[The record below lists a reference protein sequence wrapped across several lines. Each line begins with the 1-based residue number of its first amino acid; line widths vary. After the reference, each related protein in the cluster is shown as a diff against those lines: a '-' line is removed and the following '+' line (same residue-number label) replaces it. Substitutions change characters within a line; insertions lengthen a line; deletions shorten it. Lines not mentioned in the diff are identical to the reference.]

1 MTPDWPR
8 RLSAATIGEETVAD
22 GFLRNLAVGRI
33 VLYQDPILLPMKT
46 LSLLLPWTLSLIPFT
61 AMLRADPVDSHISAA
76 TVYLDRAV
84 VTRTAGGELAAGEH
98 ALVFER
104 LPAALLDQSLQAS
117 GHGTAT
123 ATILDVSAQT
133 AFVDFTPN
141 ARVKEL
147 EDQLLALQKQQ
158 RVFVDRAQVLND
170 QRDFVKRMLAA
181 STGTVIYPLGGD
193 AAHGGGT
200 AARPT
205 LDEWQKLYAYSEE
218 TFGRIAAELQSL
230 DAQRED
236 LKLKQTAVEQ
246 QLTELRGAGGKS
258 YKTIT
263 VRVAVTQPGKLDIAL
278 KYAVPGAS
286 WAPSYDARLRAA
298 DRAVEL
304 TYFGLVRNDTG
315 EDWSDIAL
323 TLSTARPS
331 LGGGAPELQP
341 WIVDVEQPP
350 AAAPVMLE
358 RAGAGA
364 ARARPFSRMAA
375 AKIISGGNEADES
388 KEAEVLT
395 AAVETSATSATFKIP
410 VAVTLP
416 ANNTTQKVS
425 IASAKLAATLQYQA
439 SPKLLESA
447 FLSAHAVNS
456 TDYPFLGGAMNTF
469 LDDTFVAASS
479 LKTVMPGEKF
489 ELQLGA
495 DDGIAIKRKLV
506 NRFAENTG
514 LTNKGRRVTYDILIT
529 ITNNKKT
536 AEHVV
541 FKEPLPVSRNEKIEV
556 NLITPAEKDVG
567 TKEQPKEVTREEDGR
582 LVWSIDL
589 KPGEK
594 REVPVKFNI
603 GHPGDLNVTG
613 LE

>member
-1 MTPDWPR
+1 
-8 RLSAATIGEETVAD
+8 
-22 GFLRNLAVGRI
+22 
-33 VLYQDPILLPMKT
+33 MKT
-46 LSLLLPWTLSLIPFT
+46 LRVFSPWALFLISFAAT
-61 AMLRADPVDSHISAA
+61 LRADPVDSHISAA
-76 TVYLDRAV
+76 TVYLDRAMI
-84 VTRTAGGELAAGEH
+84 TRTAGVELAAGERTI
-98 ALVFER
+98 VFER

-147 EDQLLALQKQQ
+147 EDQFLALQKQQ
-158 RVFVDRAQVLND
+158 RVFADRAQILSD

-218 TFGRIAAELQSL
+218 TFGKIAAELQSL
-230 DAQRED
+230 DTQRED
-236 LKLKQTAVEQ
+236 LKLKQTAVAQ
-246 QLTELRGAGGKS
+246 QLNELRGAGGKS

-304 TYFGLVRNDTG
+304 TYFGLVRNGTG

-341 WIVDVEQPP
+341 WIVDVEQPRP
-350 AAAPVMLE
+350 ELAAAPVMLE
-358 RAGAGA
+358 RTRAGAP
-364 ARARPFSRMAA
+364 RALPFNQMAA
-375 AKIISGGNEADES
+375 AKSISGGNEADES
-388 KEAEVLT
+388 KEAGVLS
-395 AAVETSATSATFKIP
+395 AAVEAGATSATFKIP
-410 VAVTLP
+410 DAVTLP

-425 IASAKLAATLQYQA
+425 IASAKLAANLQYQA
-439 SPKLLESA
+439 TPKLMESA
-447 FLSAHAVNS
+447 FLSAYAVNS
-456 TDYPFLGGAMNTF
+456 TDYPFLAGAMNTF

-514 LTNKGRRVTYDILIT
+514 LTNKGRRVTYDILIAV
-529 ITNNKKT
+529 TNNKKT
-536 AEHVV
+536 AERVV
-541 FKEPLPVSRNEKIEV
+541 FKEPLPISRHEKIEV
-556 NLITPAEKDVG
+556 NLLTPAEKDVG
-567 TKEQPKEVTREEDGR
+567 TREQPKEVTREEDGK
-582 LVWSIDL
+582 LVWRLDL

-594 REVPVKFNI
+594 RELQLKFSVE
-603 GHPGDLNVTG
+603 HPGDLNVTG

>member
-1 MTPDWPR
+1 
-8 RLSAATIGEETVAD
+8 
-22 GFLRNLAVGRI
+22 
-33 VLYQDPILLPMKT
+33 MKT

-246 QLTELRGAGGKS
+246 QLNELRGAGGKS
-258 YKTIT
+258 YKTVT

-304 TYFGLVRNDTG
+304 TYFGLVRNGTG
-315 EDWSDIAL
+315 EDWSNIAL

-350 AAAPVMLE
+350 AAAPIMFE
-358 RAGAGA
+358 RASAGA
-364 ARARPFSRMAA
+364 ARARPFKQMAA
-375 AKIISGGNEADES
+375 AKSISDGNEADES

-439 SPKLLESA
+439 APKLLESA
-447 FLSAHAVNS
+447 FLSAYAVNS

-536 AEHVV
+536 AERVV

-582 LVWSIDL
+582 LVWRLDL

-603 GHPGDLNVTG
+603 EHPGDLNVTG